1 MNIWKFQCFRLES
14 EPQDAPSAPEGKI
27 LYRAWLGKKSSSKG
41 QQKTPGKTMGKPLK
55 NGDFFNKHAQLS
67 NKNGKGKHENM
78 G

>member
-1 MNIWKFQCFRLES
+1 MLQAGVRAAGRAGRSFRSSRREDPL
-14 EPQDAPSAPEGKI
+14 P
-27 LYRAWLGKKSSSKG
+27 RVAWDEKKSSSKG